1 MNHLKTGNAYFG
13 AGSYVKYKFGGKELQ
28 EFGAYDFGAR
38 IYMADI
44 AIWFAVD
51 PMAEQNPGLTPYR
64 YGFNNPVMFTDPN
77 GMLEQALTDKM
88 WALGGTWYNTG
99 DGFENESNIKL
110 GYEGNYLSLNTAMD
124 SPSGGGG
131 GTFIQLP
138 GMTLSGQH
146 NQWGQAFQ
154 NAFNAMMKEWN
165 AKSDFAWDRMANAGR
180 YNDGPIQYFGG
191 AGDPFGVWEVGGMA
205 LSSSDSR
212 GMNLAAIPLLVMT
225 RNSDD
230 ALKLLAAEKGIL
242 KAEAKAIS
250 KEAVSTN
257 GTLTAGPFA
266 SEVYSAVNGHSIN
279 FTVAEKAAIKKQGYT
294 LGCHTCGQTTPGTKS
309 GNFILDHQ
317 PANALV
323 PNGWPQTFYPQCNI
337 VVLVRVE

>member
-1 MNHLKTGNAYFG
+1 MYNAI
-13 AGSYVKYKFGGKELQ
+13 LQ
-28 EFGAYDFGAR
+28 GLNGWNFQMKSNA
-38 IYMADI
+38 
-44 AIWFAVD
+44 
-51 PMAEQNPGLTPYR
+51 MAE
-64 YGFNNPVMFTDPN
+64 
-77 GMLEQALTDKM
+77 
-88 WALGGTWYNTG
+88 
-99 DGFENESNIKL
+99 
-110 GYEGNYLSLNTAMD
+110 SLAD
-124 SPSGGGG
+124 V
-131 GTFIQLP
+131 
-138 GMTLSGQH
+138 
-146 NQWGQAFQ
+146 
-154 NAFNAMMKEWN
+154 
-165 AKSDFAWDRMANAGR
+165 R
-180 YNDGPIQYFGG
+180 NDGPIQYVGG
-191 AGDPFGVWEVGGMA
+191 VGDPFGVWEVGGMA

-266 SEVYSAVNGHSIN
+266 GEVYSAVNGHSRN

-323 PNGWPQTFYPQCNI
+323 PNGWPQTFYPQCKYCSASQGGI
-337 VVLVRVE
+337 ISGMKRQGILPKISK